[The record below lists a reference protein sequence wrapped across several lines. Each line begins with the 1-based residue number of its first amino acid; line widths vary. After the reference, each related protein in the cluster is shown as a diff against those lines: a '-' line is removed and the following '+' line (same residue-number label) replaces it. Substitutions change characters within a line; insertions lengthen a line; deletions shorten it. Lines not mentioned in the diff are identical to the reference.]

1 MGCNI
6 HKNELLTVKEVAT
19 YLRVGRVT
27 VWRWCKDGTIPAYRV
42 GRNWR
47 IPRDDF
53 FELLETPHPPE
64 LALALSTTIDDD
76 HRSQTPPTNLDEEQ

>member
-47 IPRDDF
+47 IPRADF
-53 FELLETPHPPE
+53 LELLETSHSPE
-64 LALALSTTIDDD
+64 LALVLSTAFDDD
-76 HRSQTPPTNLDEEQ
+76 HKNQTPPTNLDEEQ